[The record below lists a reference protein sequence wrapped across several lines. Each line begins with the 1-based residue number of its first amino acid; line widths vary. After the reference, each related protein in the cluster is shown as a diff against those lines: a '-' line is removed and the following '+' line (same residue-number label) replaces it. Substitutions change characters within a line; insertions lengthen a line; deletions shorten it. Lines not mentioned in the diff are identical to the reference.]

1 MAIDMDS
8 SSVSLPY
15 HAVFEILS
23 RTPVKSVCRFRC
35 VSKGWRRLISSPV
48 FAAAH
53 RSRHGPLL
61 VDGGSFPEE
70 EPDGGRD
77 VRLMDTDGNVVRVL
91 RGVGG
96 YGMICSTSLDD
107 LICVNGASCGGVS
120 VVDPATGEVLLTCP
134 QVDVVEHDAFPY
146 VAVRYYPV
154 FGFGRAAA
162 SGEYK
167 IVRVVNDS
175 TCEILTLGDGG
186 NGWRK
191 TQPPPTCCRPGTD
204 RGSPVTVNGVMYFLI
219 DLATANDDTL
229 LCLDLESEQWKPDV
243 LGGPRELFDMEE
255 WEKILA
261 VRITEL
267 NGALCVVQPVCDET
281 RWDKFPEDPFT
292 NIWLLDDSG
301 KSWIKAYRIP
311 MAASASRYTP
321 LRVMPDTGK
330 VLLQC
335 SLDCYFDKE
344 PSVVLRVY
352 DPRTGS
358 CVDVTGAA
366 PDDLAGR
373 IGLCS
378 FGLDHPVSGGKSLLA
393 RFFDQASLFFSKKN
407 GQEAMEN

>member
-1 MAIDMDS
+1 MAIDMGIV
-8 SSVSLPY
+8 VSLPY
-15 HAVFEILS
+15 HAVFDILS

-35 VSKGWRRLISSPV
+35 VSKGWQHLISSPV

-96 YGMICSTSLDD
+96 YGMMCNTSLDE
-107 LICVNGASCGGVS
+107 LICINGASCGGVN

-134 QVDVVEHDAFPY
+134 QVDVVEHDSFPY
-146 VAVRYYPV
+146 VAVRYYTV

-167 IVRVVNDS
+167 MVRVVDDR

-191 TQPPPTCCRPGTD
+191 TQPLAIYTPCAD
-204 RGSPVTVNGVMYFLI
+204 QGSPVTVNGVMYFLT
-219 DLATANDDTL
+219 DCTTQDDDTL
-229 LCLDLESEQWKPDV
+229 LCFDLEREQWEPDV
-243 LGGPRELFDMEE
+243 LQGPLKFFDMKE
-255 WEKILA
+255 WGKILA

-281 RWDKFPEDPFT
+281 RWDKVPEDPFT

-321 LRVMPDTGK
+321 LRVMPDSGK

-335 SLDCYFDKE
+335 SLDCYVDE
-344 PSVVLRVY
+344 DRAVVLRIY

-393 RFFDQASLFFSKKN
+393 RFLDQASLFFSKKH